1 MSSSA
6 TSGGRWRQV
15 LAPGL
20 PAGPLRV
27 AIIVVAMLTLLTLV
41 TAGAYGLAWYR
52 AAHDRAYTVGMM
64 RDEVRQ
70 DAQQAALTLNTLD
83 YRRVQDALTLW
94 QQVAAGPMLTD
105 LQAKRATYA
114 RAITEAETSTTARV
128 LDAAVVALDE
138 RAGTAQALIAL
149 DVTAESSRGEPTCTH
164 RRVRLDMVRAGD
176 TWKVTNLT
184 PVGEIYPQ
192 PGACPPPS
200 SPK

>member
-1 MSSSA
+1 M
-6 TSGGRWRQV
+6 SGGATPGSRWGQS
-15 LAPGL
+15 L

-27 AIIVVAMLTLLTLV
+27 AIIVVAVLTLLAFL
-41 TAGAYGLAWYR
+41 TAGGYGLAWYR
-52 AAHDRAYTVGMM
+52 AAHDRAYIVGVV

-94 QQVAAGPMLTD
+94 EQVATGPMLAD
-105 LQAKRATYA
+105 LRAKAPTYA
-114 RAITEAETSTTARV
+114 RAITEAETSTSARV
-128 LDAAVVALDE
+128 LDVGVAALDE
-138 RAGTAQALIAL
+138 RAGTAQVLVAL

-184 PVGEIYPQ
+184 PVGEVYPQ
-192 PGACPPPS
+192 PGACLPPS